1 MHDCVKTNEQLV
13 DLVFEELGPEDRGRV
28 LSELEGC
35 QHCLAQYRAM
45 SETLRVFDQ
54 AAEVELPDESY
65 WAGYETRLRTRLQQ
79 ERPNLQRRLAS
90 WVAGLGLLTVQ
101 PRALAAGLALLL
113 LALGW
118 WNWQR
123 RQLVSPPPNTPELA
137 KATPTP
143 SLKPEVRDEAVAVV
157 PKPGGKANRQKPV
170 HSKAA
175 KPNGSPT
182 IQRAEPREEL
192 VASGVEVARFTQS
205 VAVNS
210 LFNPETTKHF
220 EKAQLLLRSFRNASV
235 IKGSQQKTAID
246 LAYEKQLSRRLLYQN
261 ILLRRDAELK
271 GNLPAEEALNSL
283 EPFLLDIAN
292 LPDKPSPAEL
302 NGIRQRMQRKELIA
316 ALQINA
322 AQPALPIFQNQ

>member
-1 MHDCVKTNEQLV
+1 MHNCEKTNEQLV
-13 DLVFEELGPEDRGRV
+13 DLVFEELGAEARRRL

-35 QHCLAQYRAM
+35 QHCLAQYRSM

-54 AAEVELPDESY
+54 AAEVALPDESY
-65 WAGYETRLRTRLQQ
+65 WTGYEARLRTRLQQ
-79 ERPNLQRRLAS
+79 ERPNLKQRLAG
-90 WVAGLGLLTVQ
+90 WVAGLGLFTMR
-101 PRALAAGLALLL
+101 PRALAAGMALLL

-123 RQLVSPPPNTPELA
+123 RQFVSPSPNTPKLV

-143 SLKPEVRDEAVAVV
+143 SSKPEVPNEVVAVV
-157 PKPGGKANRQKPV
+157 PSPSRNSNRQKPV
-170 HSKAA
+170 YSKAA
-175 KPNGSPT
+175 KSNSRST
-182 IQRAEPREEL
+182 IQRAELREEL
-192 VASGVEVARFTQS
+192 VASGVETARFAQPL
-205 VAVNS
+205 AVNS

-235 IKGSQQKTAID
+235 IKGSPQKTAID
-246 LAYEKQLSRRLLYQN
+246 LTYEKQLSRRLLYQN

-292 LPDKPSPAEL
+292 LPDQPAPNEL
-302 NGIRQRMQRKELIA
+302 SGIRQRMQRKELIA